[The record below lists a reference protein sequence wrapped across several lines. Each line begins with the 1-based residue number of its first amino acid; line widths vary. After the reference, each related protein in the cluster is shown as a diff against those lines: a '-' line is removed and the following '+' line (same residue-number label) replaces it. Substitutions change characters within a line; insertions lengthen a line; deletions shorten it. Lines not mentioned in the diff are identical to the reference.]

1 MMEEGKGRRRR
12 RRRGDGVFDMQMR
25 KEWPTAT
32 ARATTFSDTA
42 RILNR
47 HQARLPNI
55 TVNCRSDLL
64 GLFLKITFHQ
74 HQPTTF
80 TDRDYRVNHVFE
92 GPVNIFNCLRF
103 IFDIA

>member
-64 GLFLKITFHQ
+64 GLFLKITFI
-74 HQPTTF
+74 PTTPTSHF
-80 TDRDYRVNHVFE
+80 YRS
-92 GPVNIFNCLRF
+92 
-103 IFDIA
+103 